1 VKDEQLP
8 RGVASIGSGRVE
20 VHFDGSCQ
28 TIGGVRVAGYG
39 FTVEG
44 AGLDTEEC
52 GLAVPPGH
60 PRATNNVA
68 EYVGAICALEYLAR
82 VGFAGEVAVVGD
94 SELVIR
100 QTNGE
105 YSVRAEHLV
114 PYAHRLQQLAA
125 GFRRAEFRW
134 VPREAN
140 QRADALSKRAI
151 GEAAAEPQRPAGLRG
166 RRMPDAAPDDQPQRT
181 V

>member
-1 VKDEQLP
+1 MADEQLP

-28 TIGGVRVAGYG
+28 TIGGRRVAGYG

-44 AGLDTEEC
+44 AGLDTEEL

-68 EYVGAICALEYLAR
+68 EYVGAICALEYLSR
-82 VGFAGEVAVVGD
+82 LGFAGEVAVIGD

-114 PYAHRLQQLAA
+114 PYADRLRQLA
-125 GFRRAEFRW
+125 GTFRHAEFRW
-134 VPREAN
+134 VPREEN
-140 QRADALSKRAI
+140 RRADELSKRAI
-151 GEAAAEPQRPAGLRG
+151 EQAAPEPTRPAGFRG
-166 RRMPDAAPDDQPQRT
+166 PRSRGPDSSAD
-181 V
+181 